1 MSADTV
7 ERPEPSPQHLHPIRS
22 RVEEALELSRRRLLV
37 VAALTAA
44 TFGAI
49 AVRAASVM
57 LSPQELKQ
65 STPPLAF
72 RPRRADIADR
82 HGDVVATSLPVVSLS
97 ADPALI
103 NEPEA
108 LAARLLTVLPELS
121 YEELVK
127 DLRSSKRFVWIRRHL
142 SPKLHQAVLRLGS
155 PGLSFVEDQWRAY
168 PTSQL
173 VSHVVGLSGS
183 DGIGLR
189 GIERTFNERLTTEP
203 EALTLS
209 IDLRV
214 QHIVH
219 KILKEAVEEF
229 RAIGAGALV
238 MDVNTGELLSLAS
251 LPDFN
256 PNAPKDQ
263 NDPAYFNI
271 MTLGT
276 YEMGSVFKIFNS
288 AMALDSGRILM
299 SDTFD
304 PTKQI
309 RIGSHVIRDDH
320 PMKHPMSVAEI
331 FQHSSNIGSIQIA
344 MKMGI
349 DAQRE
354 FLGRLG
360 LLQKSPIELP
370 EVGAP
375 LLPRPWR
382 EVNSWTI
389 SYGHGIAVSPL
400 QVATAAAAV
409 INGGVLYPPT
419 LIKQPAGGAPTG
431 KRVLSP
437 QASDAMRR
445 LFRLVV
451 TSGTG
456 KLASVPGYI
465 VGGKTGTADKL
476 KGGAYGK
483 HSNLAS
489 FVGAFPMHNPR
500 YLVMVTIDE
509 PRGTAKTYGFATAGF
524 TAAPVAGRI
533 IREVGAVLGVPRVNE
548 ESPEIHKILDV

>member
-1 MSADTV
+1 MSGNTV
-7 ERPEPSPQHLHPIRS
+7 EWPEPSSQHHHPIKS
-22 RVEEALELSRRRLLV
+22 RAEEALELSRRRLLV

-49 AVRAASVM
+49 GVRAATVM

-65 STPPLAF
+65 PTPSLAF
-72 RPRRADIADR
+72 RPRRADIVDR
-82 HGDVVATSLPVVSLS
+82 HGNVVATSLPVVSLS

-103 NEPEA
+103 QQPEA
-108 LAARLLTVLPELS
+108 LVAGLLTILPDLS
-121 YEELVK
+121 HEELLK
-127 DLRSSKRFVWIRRHL
+127 DFRSSKRFVWVRRHL

-155 PGLSFVEDQWRAY
+155 PALSFVEDQWRAY

-173 VSHVVGLSGS
+173 VSHIVGLSGS
-183 DGIGLR
+183 DGTGLR
-189 GIERTFNERLTTEP
+189 GIERTFNERLTTDP

-209 IDLRV
+209 IDLRI

-219 KILKEAVEEF
+219 RILKEAVEEF

-288 AMALDSGRILM
+288 AMALDSGRIRM

-309 RIGSHVIRDDH
+309 RIGSHVIHDDH

-419 LIKQPAGGAPTG
+419 LIKQPPGGAPTG

-456 KLASVPGYI
+456 KLAGVPGYI

-509 PRGTAKTYGFATAGF
+509 PHGTAKTYGFATAGF

-533 IREVGAVLGVPRVNE
+533 IREVGAVLGVPRANE
-548 ESPEIHKILDV
+548 DSPEIHKILDV

>member
-1 MSADTV
+1 MI
-7 ERPEPSPQHLHPIRS
+7 E
-22 RVEEALELSRRRLLV
+22 
-37 VAALTAA
+37 
-44 TFGAI
+44 G
-49 AVRAASVM
+49 
-57 LSPQELKQ
+57 
-65 STPPLAF
+65 
-72 RPRRADIADR
+72 
-82 HGDVVATSLPVVSLS
+82 
-97 ADPALI
+97 
-103 NEPEA
+103 PEA
-108 LAARLLTVLPELS
+108 LAASLVAVLPDLSRDEL
-121 YEELVK
+121 LK
-127 DLRSSKRFVWIRRHL
+127 DFRSSKRFVWVRRHL
-142 SPKLHQAVLRLGS
+142 SPKLHHAVLKLGS
-155 PGLSFVEDQWRAY
+155 PALNFVEDEWRAY

-173 VSHVVGLSGS
+173 VSHVVGLSGM
-183 DGIGLR
+183 DNAGLR
-189 GIERTFNERLTTEP
+189 GIEQTFNERLTTDAEP
-203 EALTLS
+203 LTLS

-214 QHIVH
+214 QHIVR
-219 KILKEAVEEF
+219 KVLSEAVNEF
-229 RAIGAGALV
+229 RAIGAGGLV
-238 MDVNTGELLSLAS
+238 MDVNTGELLSLVS
-251 LPDFN
+251 LPDFD
-256 PNAPKDQ
+256 PNDPKDQ
-263 NDPAYFNI
+263 KDPAYFNI

-288 AMALDSGRILM
+288 AMALDSGHIRM

-304 PTKQI
+304 STRPI
-309 RIGSHVIRDDH
+309 RIGRHVIRDDH
-320 PMKHPMSVAEI
+320 PMKHPISVAEI
-331 FQHSSNIGSIQIA
+331 FQHSSNIGSVQIA

-389 SYGHGIAVSPL
+389 SYGHGIAVSPI

-409 INGGVLYPPT
+409 INGGVLRPPT
-419 LIKQPAGGAPTG
+419 LVRQPAGATPPG

-437 QASDAMRR
+437 QTSDAMRR

-451 TSGTG
+451 TKGTG
-456 KLASVPGYI
+456 KLASVPGYV

-489 FVGAFPMHNPR
+489 FVGAFPMHDPR

-509 PRGTAKTYGFATAGF
+509 PRGNARTHGFATAGF
-524 TAAPVAGRI
+524 IAAPVAGRI
-533 IREVGAVLGVPRVNE
+533 IRDIGTVLNVPWVPE
-548 ESPEIHKILDV
+548 DSPEIHRILDV